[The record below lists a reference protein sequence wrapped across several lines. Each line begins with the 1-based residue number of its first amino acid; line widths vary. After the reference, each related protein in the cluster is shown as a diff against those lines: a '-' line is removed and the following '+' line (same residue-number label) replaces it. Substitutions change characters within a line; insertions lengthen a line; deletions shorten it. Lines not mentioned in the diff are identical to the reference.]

1 MICSHPT
8 LRDESKFVFVPGP
21 ADPGSPNIYPRP
33 PLPDFITKELKVI
46 HCAVN
51 LGENSVLSIK
61 VSVAQIYF

>member
-46 HCAVN
+46 HYSRRAN
-51 LGENSVLSIK
+51 YKLKKYILTI
-61 VSVAQIYF
+61 